1 MHRVLLEHPEHVQ
14 ARERLEEL
22 HRRERAWRLDVN
34 RRLTAYDEDR
44 RRWEQESLA
53 AAERGE
59 PLPDAPAQPEVANL
73 TGQFQ
78 HQREQLHAELE
89 RVEQRIAPQVEQA
102 AAERESELLTELA
115 PKLEALGLDE
125 VVDELG
131 LLLQTVG
138 FVRRRVDPRS
148 GSPGDRTRQAVG
160 LEEVVAAAVENRSL
174 LAPEH
179 ERRRAPVERE
189 PGPVDPEVAARMRA
203 QHEPSDMLR
212 LALAKHRADRTDPR
226 RR

>member
-22 HRRERAWRLDVN
+22 HRREQAWRLDVN
-34 RRLTAYDEDR
+34 RRLTAYDQER
-44 RRWEQESLA
+44 REWEEESLA

-59 PLPDAPAQPEVANL
+59 PLPDPPARPEVADL
-73 TGQFQ
+73 TGRFQ
-78 HQREQLHAELE
+78 HQRLQLQGDLE
-89 RVEQRIAPQVEQA
+89 RVEQRIAPDVEEA
-102 AAERESELLTELA
+102 AAERESQLLTDLA

-125 VVDELG
+125 MVNELG

-138 FVRRRVDPRS
+138 FVRRRVDPRA
-148 GSPGDRTRQAVG
+148 GSPGARTRQAVG
-160 LEEVVAAAVENRSL
+160 LEEVVAAAVENWSL
-174 LAPEH
+174 LAPVREP
-179 ERRRAPVERE
+179 RRAPVERE
-189 PGPVDPEVAARMRA
+189 PGPVDPELAARMRM
-203 QHEPSDMLR
+203 QHEPSDRLR